1 MSVRCAIN
9 GIPWKWL
16 GKSCFGGRDE
26 GDREG
31 EVQLLMRNGV
41 GKQNGNGKEEKGSY
55 DEG

>member
-41 GKQNGNGKEEKGSY
+41 GKQNGNGKEEKKSY